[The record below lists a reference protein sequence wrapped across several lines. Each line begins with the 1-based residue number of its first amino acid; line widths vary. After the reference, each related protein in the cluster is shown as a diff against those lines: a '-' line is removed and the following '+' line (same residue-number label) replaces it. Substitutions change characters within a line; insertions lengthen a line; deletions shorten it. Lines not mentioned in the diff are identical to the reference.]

1 MDIPTSGLLGIL
13 CCTCIGVECCV
24 YWARRVYREPYVEIQ
39 AEADTLFHEVTEV
52 DPSNYLTDQDGKHT
66 CIICTEEM
74 NESIV
79 ECMRCNKYV
88 GHAACIHQWIQIE
101 VQQQRILT
109 CPYCRQA

>member
-1 MDIPTSGLLGIL
+1 MDATLYGLLGLL
-13 CCTCIGVECCV
+13 CCTCISVECCISC
-24 YWARRVYREPYVEIQ
+24 ARRAYREPYVEIH
-39 AEADTLFHEVTEV
+39 EHVSVFHEVTEV
-52 DPSNYLTDQDGKHT
+52 DPTKYLTDQDGKQS

-88 GHAACIHQWIQIE
+88 GHAACIHQWIHIE
-101 VQQQRILT
+101 VQNQRILT